1 MNHFDMDRNGI
12 VNGIDF
18 LILDE
23 LLFPEDYEKEE
34 DHSIFD
40 DDFSS
45 EDNSNDDLW

>member
-12 VNGIDF
+12 INGIDF

-23 LLFPEDYEKEE
+23 LLFPEDKKEE
-34 DHSIFD
+34 RGFLD

-45 EDNSNDDLW
+45 DDDSEDGFW

>member
-1 MNHFDMDRNGI
+1 MNPFDMDRNGI

-23 LLFPEDYEKEE
+23 LLFPEEKEKEE
-34 DHSIFD
+34 RGLFD

-45 EDNSNDDLW
+45 EDDNDDGLW

>member
-12 VNGIDF
+12 INGIDF

-23 LLFPEDYEKEE
+23 LLFPEDKKEE
-34 DHSIFD
+34 NGFFD

-45 EDNSNDDLW
+45 DDNRDDGLW

>member
-1 MNHFDMDRNGI
+1 MNPFDMDRNGI

-23 LLFPEDYEKEE
+23 LLFPEEKKKEE
-34 DHSIFD
+34 RGLFD

-45 EDNSNDDLW
+45 EDDSDDGLW